1 MDRKGL
7 EGEMPLVSVI
17 IPTYNR
23 ITTLPRAMD
32 SVLNQTYGNLE
43 LIVVD
48 DGSTDGT
55 QEYVLGLP
63 DKRIRYVKGDGNRGP
78 AAARNL
84 GVKLARG
91 EYVAFQDS
99 DDEWH
104 LDKLEKQMPV
114 LLDSQ
119 QKNGMVYCE
128 YTRYH
133 GQTRQD
139 VMPPERIPA
148 NCKHGHIQPVLL
160 LQPLIGTPTMV
171 IKKEYFLQVGGFNEE
186 LKTFEDYE
194 FTVRFSQCHPIGFVE
209 ESLVKVNDMPDSI
222 DKRFADRIR
231 TQAYIVRE
239 MIGPLREY
247 GILWDKLS
255 AMQEAA
261 EHLRCHDVFLEE
273 LQKLEDLFVTEQDRK
288 NTATLAEK
296 TNQSDAKKNQL
307 KEIAYEAL
315 IQAKQRLVEAYMSV
329 YKDET
334 AGYAELD
341 KVIGQV
347 KSSMSDC
354 RERFDVTLA
363 LCQACNRV
371 YEVQIPIA
379 RLERLSMLADVVKVV
394 EDMERWIGQQIIECN
409 VCNHTF
415 FKSETHRCP
424 FCETEDRERLIIAF
438 LQELQPET
446 GEVLNMLQ
454 MMPSQRLRNYAWNR
468 RDIHCESLVTETDDA
483 QVLQNLAGEQYDI
496 LLCPDFSEQ
505 ADYGS
510 GIWREIFRVMKTG
523 GISLVSLPVS
533 DEEQGAVKGLES
545 LGFYVNVVG
554 ENWFGKDFYRT
565 YGFDSR
571 MVIIALTKD
580 RALTG

>member
-1 MDRKGL
+1 MDGKGL
-7 EGEMPLVSVI
+7 KGEMPLISVI

-23 ITTLPRAMD
+23 IATLPQAMD

-55 QEYVLGLP
+55 QEYVRGLS
-63 DKRIRYVKGDGNRGP
+63 DKRVRYVKGDGNRGP

-91 EYVAFQDS
+91 EYIAFQDS

-119 QKNGMVYCE
+119 QGNGMVYCKF
-128 YTRYH
+128 TRYH
-133 GQTRQD
+133 GRTKQD
-139 VMPPERIPA
+139 VMPPEKIPS
-148 NCKHGHIQPVLL
+148 NCKHGNIQPVLL

-171 IKKEYFLQVGGFNEE
+171 IKKKYFLQVGGFDEG

-209 ESLVKVNDMPDSI
+209 ESLVIVNDMPDSI

-231 TQAYIVRE
+231 AQAYIVRE

-255 AMQEAA
+255 AIQETA
-261 EHLRCHDVFLEE
+261 EHLKCHDVFLEE
-273 LQKLEDLFVTEQDRK
+273 LQKLEDLFLTEQDRK
-288 NTATLAEK
+288 NAAMLAEK
-296 TNQSDAKKNQL
+296 TEQSDAYQNQL
-307 KEIAYEAL
+307 REMAYDAL
-315 IQAKQRLVEAYMSV
+315 IQSKQRLVEAYVSI

-334 AGYAELD
+334 AGNAELD
-341 KVIGQV
+341 KIIRQV
-347 KSSMSDC
+347 QSSMSDC
-354 RERFDVTLA
+354 EGRFEVTLA
-363 LCQACNRV
+363 LRQACNRI
-371 YEVQIPIA
+371 YEIQVPAA
-379 RLERLSMLADVVKVV
+379 RLERLSLLADVVKVV
-394 EDMERWIGQQIIECN
+394 EDLERWVGQQIIECN
-409 VCNHTF
+409 VCNNAF
-415 FKSETHRCP
+415 FKSETYRCP

-438 LQELQPET
+438 LQELQPEA

-454 MMPSQRLRNYAWNR
+454 MMSSRRLRNYAWNR
-468 RDIHCESLVTETDDA
+468 RDIRVESLAPETDDA
-483 QVLQNLAGEQYDI
+483 HVLQGLAGEQYDI
-496 LLCPDFSEQ
+496 LICPFFSEQ
-505 ADYGS
+505 TDNDR
-510 GIWREIFRVMKTG
+510 GIWREIFRVMKLG
-523 GISLVSLPVS
+523 GICLVSLPVD
-533 DEEQGAVKGLES
+533 DEEQRAEKWLES

-571 MVIIALTKD
+571 MVIFALTKD
-580 RALTG
+580 RALTE

>member
-7 EGEMPLVSVI
+7 KGEMPLVSVI

-55 QEYVLGLP
+55 QEYVRGVS
-63 DKRIRYVKGDGNRGP
+63 DKRVRYVKGDGNRGP

-91 EYVAFQDS
+91 EYIAFQDS

-119 QKNGMVYCE
+119 QENGMVYCKF
-128 YTRYH
+128 TRYH

-139 VMPPERIPA
+139 VMPPEMIPA
-148 NCKHGHIQPVLL
+148 NCKHGNIHPVLL

-171 IKKEYFLQVGGFNEE
+171 IKKEYFLQVGGFNEG

-194 FTVRFSQCHPIGFVE
+194 FTVRFSQCHPMGFVE
-209 ESLVKVNDMPDSI
+209 ESLVKVNDTPDSI

-239 MIGPLREY
+239 MVGPLREY

-255 AMQEAA
+255 AIQETA
-261 EHLRCHDVFLEE
+261 EHLKCHDVFLEE

-288 NTATLAEK
+288 NAAMLAEK
-296 TNQSDAKKNQL
+296 TKQSDAKQNQL

-315 IQAKQRLVEAYMSV
+315 IRAKQRLVEKYMSV
-329 YKDET
+329 YKDEI
-334 AGYAELD
+334 AGNAELD
-341 KVIGQV
+341 EVIRQV
-347 KSSMSDC
+347 QSSMSDC
-354 RERFDVTLA
+354 RERFEMTSA
-363 LCQACNRV
+363 LRQACNQV
-371 YEVQIPIA
+371 YEIQVPAA
-379 RLERLSMLADVVKVV
+379 RLERLSLLADVVKVV
-394 EDMERWIGQQIIECN
+394 EDLEGWMGQQIIECN
-409 VCNHTF
+409 VCNNAF
-415 FKSETHRCP
+415 FKIETHRCP
-424 FCETEDRERLIIAF
+424 FCEAEDSERLIIAF
-438 LQELQPET
+438 LQELRPEA
-446 GEVLNMLQ
+446 GEVLDMLQ
-454 MMPSQRLRNYAWNR
+454 MMPSRWLRNYALNR
-468 RDIHCESLVTETDDA
+468 RDIHCESLVPGTDDTH
-483 QVLQNLAGEQYDI
+483 VLQGLAGEQYDI
-496 LLCPDFSEQ
+496 LICPAFSEQ
-505 ADYGS
+505 ADYDS

-523 GISLVSLPVS
+523 GISLVSLSVD
-533 DEEQGAVKGLES
+533 DEEQSAVKGLES
-545 LGFYVNVVG
+545 LGFYVYVVG

-571 MVIIALTKD
+571 MAIFALTKN
-580 RALTG
+580 RTLTE